1 MIVIRKLRQ
10 EIGVIKCYFQRE
22 NYIYIYLNF
31 KWQSKFSS
39 TLFVRFIG
47 DKRFND
53 NAFWMKL

>member
-1 MIVIRKLRQ
+1 MLLNVIFKE
-10 EIGVIKCYFQRE
+10 EI
-22 NYIYIYLNF
+22 IYTYLNF

-39 TLFVRFIG
+39 TLFVKFIG